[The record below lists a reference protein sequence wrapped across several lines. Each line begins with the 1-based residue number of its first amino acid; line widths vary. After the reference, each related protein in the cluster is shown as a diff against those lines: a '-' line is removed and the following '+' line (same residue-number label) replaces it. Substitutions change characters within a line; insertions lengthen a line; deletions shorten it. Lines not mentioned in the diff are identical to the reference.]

1 MNAVGFIF
9 TLINCILIW
18 TLPRRWAM
26 LPLLIGA
33 AYMTR
38 GQMLDIGPAHFPVIR
53 IIVTVGLLRVMSR
66 HERIVGGINRLDRIL
81 IIWAMGMVI
90 TSIFHTSAGLVF
102 RVGVVWTELGCY
114 FLFRIFLQDLKDIE
128 RMFKVVCVLLIPVM
142 LTMMLEKLNGQ
153 NLYAT
158 LGLGGVRDV
167 AAFRGGKF
175 RAQGPFAHAI
185 LAGTV
190 GAVCFGMALYLWF
203 KQRKFALLGIAST
216 GGIAYAAGSS
226 GPIMTA
232 AAIFGAML
240 VWRIRDKLR
249 LIRWGILLA
258 LVALNFV
265 MKDPVYYLL
274 ARIDITGSSTGWH
287 RAHLIHAA
295 VTHLNEWWLIG
306 TDYTRHWMPT
316 GVHANEIHTDITNHY
331 LQMGVWGGLPVM
343 LLFIWILVVGFSE
356 IGRAL
361 RANRQAPFAQQF
373 LIWTLGCM
381 LFGHLTNIFSISYF
395 DQSIVFFYLLLA
407 MIATLRVVKF
417 VKSVPAPITIDPAAA
432 SPA

>member
-9 TLINCILIW
+9 TLVNCVLIW
-18 TLPRRWAM
+18 VLPRRMAM
-26 LPLLIGA
+26 LPLLFGA

-53 IIVTVGLLRVMSR
+53 LIVTVGLLRVHSR
-66 HERIVGGINRLDRIL
+66 SEKIVGGINRLDRIL
-81 IIWAMGMVI
+81 IIWAIAMVI

-102 RVGVVWTELGCY
+102 RVGVVWTELGSY
-114 FLFRIFLQDLKDIE
+114 FLFRIFIQDLKDIE
-128 RMFKVVCVLLIPVM
+128 RMFKAVCLLLLPIM
-142 LTMMLEKLNGQ
+142 LTMMLEKMNGK
-153 NLYAT
+153 NLFAT

-190 GAVCFGMALYLWF
+190 GAVCFGMALYLWL
-203 KQRKFALLGIAST
+203 KDRKNALIGIVST
-216 GGIAYAAGSS
+216 GGVTYAAGSS

-232 AAIFGAML
+232 AFIFGAML
-240 VWRIRDKLR
+240 LWRFRDKLR
-249 LIRWGILLA
+249 LVRWGILLA

-287 RAHLIHAA
+287 RAQLIHAA
-295 VTHLNEWWLIG
+295 ITNLNEWWLIG

-343 LLFIWILVVGFSE
+343 FLFIWILVVGFGE
-356 IGRAL
+356 VGRAL
-361 RANRQAPFAQQF
+361 RANRTAPFDQQF
-373 LIWTLGCM
+373 LMWTLGCM
-381 LFGHLTNIFSISYF
+381 LFGHVTNVFSISYF
-395 DQSIVFFYLLLA
+395 DQSVVFFYLLLA
-407 MIATLRVVKF
+407 MIGTLRAVRPLKPIAP
-417 VKSVPAPITIDPAAA
+417 PAEPVAAA
-432 SPA
+432 AMPA

>member
-1 MNAVGFIF
+1 V
-9 TLINCILIW
+9 
-18 TLPRRWAM
+18 
-26 LPLLIGA
+26 LIGA

-53 IIVTVGLLRVMSR
+53 IIVTVGLFRVMSR
-66 HERIVGGINRLDRIL
+66 REKIVGGINRLDRIL
-81 IIWAMGMVI
+81 IIWAIAMVI

-102 RVGVVWTELGCY
+102 RLGVVWTELGAY

-128 RMFKVVCVLLIPVM
+128 RMFKVVCLLLIPVM
-142 LTMMLEKLNGQ
+142 LTMLLEKMNGR
-153 NLYAT
+153 NLYSM
-158 LGLGGVRDV
+158 LGLGGVRDI

-190 GAVCFGMALYLWF
+190 GAVSFGMALYLWL
-203 KQRKFALLGIAST
+203 KQRKIALIGMAST

-232 AAIFGAML
+232 AFIFGAML
-240 VWRIRDKLR
+240 LWRIRDKLR
-249 LIRWGILLA
+249 LIRWGILFA
-258 LVALNFV
+258 LIALNFV

-287 RAHLIHAA
+287 RAQLIHAA
-295 VTHLNEWWLIG
+295 LTNLNEWWLIG

-343 LLFIWILVVGFSE
+343 FLFIWILVVGFSE
-356 IGRAL
+356 VGNAL
-361 RANRQAPFAQQF
+361 RANRAAPFYAQF

-395 DQSIVFFYLLLA
+395 DQSVVFFYLLLA
-407 MIATLRVVKF
+407 MIGTLRVVKY
-417 VKSVPAPITIDPAAA
+417 VKPASTPLETVPTLPA
-432 SPA
+432 